1 MNKFIITDK
10 KEVFFKNILIDSE
23 RIMASDE
30 NYGSE
35 SAFREKMASG
45 NVGKLDTVI
54 NVRYSE
60 IDKVIPFDD
69 ENILQIFYGNEKS
82 GFDLGNSVDYKEVRD
97 FILSQKN
104 FSPSTEKVG
113 NAGAIVKPALYTLA
127 VAIFSAVLIN
137 MANEIENGNTVV
149 ASGSKR
155 GFKKLLIL
163 IAETLG
169 FYGCLALGI
178 VATVGFVV
186 YTIKQ
191 IKNSK
196 TEVTV
201 YK

>member
-23 RIMASDE
+23 RIIASDE

-69 ENILQIFYGNEKS
+69 QNILQIFYGNEKS

-155 GFKKLLIL
+155 GFKKILIL

-178 VATVGFVV
+178 IANVV
-186 YTIKQ
+186 FIAYTIKQ

>member
-69 ENILQIFYGNEKS
+69 QNILQIFYGNEKS

-155 GFKKLLIL
+155 GFKKILIL

>member
-69 ENILQIFYGNEKS
+69 QNILQIFYGNEKS

>member
-69 ENILQIFYGNEKS
+69 QNILQIFYGNEKS

-155 GFKKLLIL
+155 GFKKILIL

-178 VATVGFVV
+178 IANVV
-186 YTIKQ
+186 FIAYTIKQ